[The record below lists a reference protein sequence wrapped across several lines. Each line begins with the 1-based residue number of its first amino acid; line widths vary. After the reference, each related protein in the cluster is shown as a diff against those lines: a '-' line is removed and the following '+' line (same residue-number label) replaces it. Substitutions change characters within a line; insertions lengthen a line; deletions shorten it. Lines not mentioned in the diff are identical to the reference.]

1 MLKNMNSINTNIDDT
16 ECTPTSPTDV
26 SIATESDDTSR
37 ICDSQPVTTTTTTTT
52 AAAAASAESAVV
64 PKVKIHFVAVGSAP
78 ILKRNKFQ
86 INADQ
91 RFASVHLFLRK
102 LLKLSSPVPM
112 DENQE
117 SLSANTSTSQ
127 LSSNNLFLYC
137 HSAFVPS
144 PDHLIGELRES
155 FAVRDELVV
164 HYSLQEAWG

>member
-1 MLKNMNSINTNIDDT
+1 MNSINTNIDDN

-37 ICDSQPVTTTTTTTT
+37 ICDSQPVTTT
-52 AAAAASAESAVV
+52 AAAAAAAAAAESAVV
-64 PKVKIHFVAVGSAP
+64 SKVKIHFVAVGSAP

-112 DENQE
+112 DENHE
-117 SLSANTSTSQ
+117 LLSANTATSQ

>member
-1 MLKNMNSINTNIDDT
+1 MNSINTNTDDN

-37 ICDSQPVTTTTTTTT
+37 ICDSQQGTTTTTTTTTTT
-52 AAAAASAESAVV
+52 AAAAAAAESAVV
-64 PKVKIHFVAVGSAP
+64 SKVKIHFVAVGSAP

-102 LLKLSSPVPM
+102 LLKLSSPIPM
-112 DENQE
+112 DENHE
-117 SLSANTSTSQ
+117 SLSANTATSQ

-144 PDHLIGELRES
+144 PDHLVGELRES

>member
-1 MLKNMNSINTNIDDT
+1 MNSINTYIDDN

-37 ICDSQPVTTTTTTTT
+37 ICDSQPVTTRTT
-52 AAAAASAESAVV
+52 ATTAAESAVV
-64 PKVKIHFVAVGSAP
+64 SKVKIHFVAVGSAP

-112 DENQE
+112 DENHE
-117 SLSANTSTSQ
+117 SLSANTATSQ